1 MPHSIKVFL
10 LTLPV
15 FLVLDFTWLAVLMAG
30 FYKTALGHL
39 ARTSGGALTP
49 NWPAAAVVY
58 LLAVAGLVAF
68 VLPRIAPA
76 APLWQTCAWGAL
88 FGLVSYGLYD
98 FTNYST
104 LNAWPFRLTLV
115 DTLWGATVCGLT
127 SLAMRAI
134 DAWLV
139 R

>member
-1 MPHSIKVFL
+1 MPHSLKVFL

-15 FLVLDFTWLAVLMAG
+15 FLVLDFIWLAVLMSG
-30 FYKTALGHL
+30 FYKSALGQL
-39 ARTSGGALTP
+39 ARTSGGDLAP

-68 VLPRIAPA
+68 VLPRTSPA
-76 APLWQTCAWGAL
+76 SPLWHAWTWGAL

-104 LNAWPFRLTLV
+104 LNGWPLRLTAV
-115 DTLWGATVCGLT
+115 DTLWGAMVCGWT
-127 SLAMRAI
+127 SMAMRII
-134 DAWLV
+134 DTWL
-139 R
+139 RS

>member
-15 FLVLDFTWLAVLMAG
+15 FLVLDFVWLALLMSG
-30 FYKTALGHL
+30 FYKTALGSL
-39 ARTSGGALTP
+39 ARTSGGAMAP

-58 LLAVAGLVAF
+58 VLAAAGLVAF
-68 VLPRIAPA
+68 VLPRLTPG
-76 APLWQTCAWGAL
+76 APLWQAWAWGAL

-104 LNAWPFRLTLV
+104 LSGWPFRLTIV
-115 DTLWGATVCGLT
+115 DTLWGATVCGLAST
-127 SLAMRAI
+127 AMRAI
-134 DAWLV
+134 DSWLV
-139 R
+139 S